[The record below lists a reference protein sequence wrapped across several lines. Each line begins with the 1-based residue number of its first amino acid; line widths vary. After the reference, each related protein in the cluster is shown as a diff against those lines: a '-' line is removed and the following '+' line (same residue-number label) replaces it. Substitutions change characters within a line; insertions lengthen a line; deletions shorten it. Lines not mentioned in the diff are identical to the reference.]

1 MRRVRSVRRLR
12 PRDIKACPK
21 DHCAGTTVETFRVQ
35 WSYSLSWCPTMTYR
49 SRPPAC
55 ESAASFAAATT
66 ASSAVSAAPPVIAV
80 VTRVVDGNTLD
91 VVTSHHGQWAQWR
104 VRVRGVVVPRLTAQ
118 SRTERYVAHAA
129 IEYVRG
135 LIHGRTVALANQGYD
150 RFGRSVGRDGAP
162 APYAR
167 RPNAVAQTAGPP
179 VRPWSW
185 SYATRARLDIVLLQ
199 RYAVRAWR
207 NL

>member
-150 RFGRSVGRDGAP
+150 RFGRSVATVHLPHTHVGQMLLHKRLALPYVRGRGRMP
-162 APYAR
+162 R
-167 RPNAVAQTAGPP
+167 
-179 VRPWSW
+179 VRDWIL
-185 SYATRARLDIVLLQ
+185 YYYNGTR
-199 RYAVRAWR
+199 
-207 NL
+207 